1 MLYNLLKPINVT
13 SLLTVLIIVAVIAI
27 IFAILIVTVS
37 KLCFVKEDERIEKIS
52 ENLAGA
58 NCGGC
63 GYPGCQGLADAIVYD
78 KVDPAKCRPCKAEV
92 VAEIREYL
100 KKHTGPNNEYIVPED
115 EQEKDS

>member
-1 MLYNLLKPINVT
+1 MIRIILSVVVFVVLSGILG
-13 SLLTVLIIVAVIAI
+13 VLIGICSKAFAVDSDPRNET
-27 IFAILIVTVS
+27 ILTM
-37 KLCFVKEDERIEKIS
+37 LP
-52 ENLAGA
+52 NA
-58 NCGGC
+58 NCGGG

>member
-1 MLYNLLKPINVT
+1 MIRIILSIVVFVVLSGILG
-13 SLLTVLIIVAVIAI
+13 VLIGICAKAFAVDSDPRNET
-27 IFAILIVTVS
+27 ILTM
-37 KLCFVKEDERIEKIS
+37 LP
-52 ENLAGA
+52 NA

-63 GYPGCQGLADAIVYD
+63 GYPGCQGLADAIVYE
-78 KVDPAKCRPCKAEV
+78 KVDPSKCRPCKAEV